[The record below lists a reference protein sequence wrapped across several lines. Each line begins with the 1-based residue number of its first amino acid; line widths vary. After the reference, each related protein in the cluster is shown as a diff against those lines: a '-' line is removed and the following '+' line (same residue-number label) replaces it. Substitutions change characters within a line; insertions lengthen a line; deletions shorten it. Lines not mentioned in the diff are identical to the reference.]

1 MAMRARGC
9 TLIRAVP
16 SAFTLLQ
23 DCKNFVNPSCHFVRA
38 HQPYQGCSCYC
49 AIDLQVCYSPAER
62 PSLAELGLTTLLNQ
76 ISNCGFRQA
85 TAAAAKTKGRR
96 WRYV

>member
-16 SAFTLLQ
+16 SAFTSAPGLPEFRESFLPFRA
-23 DCKNFVNPSCHFVRA
+23 CPSAIKV
-38 HQPYQGCSCYC
+38 YQGCSCYC

-62 PSLAELGLTTLLNQ
+62 PSLTELGLTTLLNQ

-96 WRYV
+96 